1 MGVGAA
7 IGAIGSIGSAAI
19 SASASES
26 AARTAAGAANNAAG
40 LQAAQHQQTVDLL
53 NPFVSYGQ
61 KSSSELQNMQNDPG
75 AQLAA
80 LQQAPGY
87 QFALDQGLKST
98 QSGYAAR
105 GLGTSGAALKGAAS
119 YAEGLA
125 QQTYQQNV
133 LQPLQYQSSL
143 GENAA
148 ALVGNANT
156 SYGQSAGN
164 LISQAGQFAGA
175 GQAAQGQALGQGLSG
190 LSSNLQNAQLYSL
203 INGMQGNTNGI
214 GGSSNSVGTLPSSPT
229 GFGNINSDAS
239 NPTTYGGGG

>member
-61 KSSSELQNMQNDPG
+61 KSSSELANLNGDPT
-75 AQLAA
+75 AQINA
-80 LQQAPGY
+80 LEQSPGY
-87 QFALDQGLKST
+87 QFSLDQGLKST

-105 GLGTSGAALKGAAS
+105 GLGTSGAALKGAAQ
-119 YAEGLA
+119 YATGLA

-175 GQAAQGQALGQGLSG
+175 GQAAQGQALGQGLAG
-190 LSSNLQNAQLYSL
+190 LSSNAQLYSL
-203 INGMQGNTNGI
+203 INGMQGNSGGI
-214 GGSSNSVGTLPSSPT
+214 SGGGSSSSPVSS
-229 GFGNINSDAS
+229 FGNVSSDAS
-239 NPTTYGGGG
+239 NPATYG